1 MRLLV
6 ESYYMHVIKSTSYEV
21 SACLYMTYKPQ
32 MYTKYMVRK
41 DELPETT
48 ETTEI
53 ISKYIHDELQSQQI
67 TYDDV
72 AEQLKRAKSYV
83 GLRISGLKAWN
94 LDELDILASMLKL
107 DSAFQLVN
115 NARAYNQM
123 SKNRE
128 YTYSEDFDLAANE
141 DINKESERELDD
153 FGA

>member
-1 MRLLV
+1 
-6 ESYYMHVIKSTSYEV
+6 
-21 SACLYMTYKPQ
+21 
-32 MYTKYMVRK
+32 MVRK